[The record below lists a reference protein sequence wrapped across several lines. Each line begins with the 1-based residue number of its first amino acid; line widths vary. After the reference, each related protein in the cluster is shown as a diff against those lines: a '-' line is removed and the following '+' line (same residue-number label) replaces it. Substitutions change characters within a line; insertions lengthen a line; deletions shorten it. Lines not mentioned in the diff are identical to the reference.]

1 MKKTDKPRRIVLVSA
16 TADDVT
22 GDKFFLLIHRA
33 GEKHGA
39 RESRLMTRDALDEFI
54 RTAHKCKALRYVP
67 FLLIR
72 KPPTHNDVV
81 IIHTAAWRLF
91 CSHMLT
97 KSLTKH

>member
-22 GDKFFLLIHRA
+22 SNKFFPLIHRA

-39 RESRLMTRDALDEFI
+39 RESRLITKGELDEFI
-54 RTAHKCKALRYVP
+54 RNAHKHKALRYVP
-67 FLLIR
+67 FLLINR
-72 KPPTHNDVV
+72 PPIHNSII

-91 CSHMLT
+91 LSHTLT
-97 KSLTKH
+97 KKPD